1 MEVNRALV
9 NPAPAYLNQPD
20 AASTTEDK
28 GLG

>member
-9 NPAPAYLNQPD
+9 NPALAHLNQPD
-20 AASTTEDK
+20 TASTTEDK